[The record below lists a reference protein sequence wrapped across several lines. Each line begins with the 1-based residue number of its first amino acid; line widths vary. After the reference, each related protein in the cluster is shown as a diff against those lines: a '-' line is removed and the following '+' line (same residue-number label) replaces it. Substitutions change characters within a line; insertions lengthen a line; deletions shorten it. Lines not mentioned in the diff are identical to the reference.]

1 MVTIPLFHRTDLPA
15 VLVCCR
21 RRVGVRSRWNSSGRI
36 SHTAPGVHPSWRG
49 RARAACRFARL
60 RIDGEIPADL
70 SLIAVHFR
78 PARYGCS

>member
-1 MVTIPLFHRTDLPA
+1 MRTDLPA
-15 VLVCCR
+15 VARLLPSEGWR
-21 RRVGVRSRWNSSGRI
+21 PFSLEFERAHRAM
-36 SHTAPGVHPSWRG
+36 TAPGVTPVGGAR

-78 PARYGCS
+78 PAR